1 MKLNIQ
7 VSIVSKLDR
16 ISTVVD
22 FAPSV
27 IASKVSKL
35 DRISTVV
42 DGRLASSPTQFPS
55 LIEFLLL

>member
-1 MKLNIQ
+1 MM
-7 VSIVSKLDR
+7 VSKLDR

-22 FAPSV
+22 VSLR
-27 IASKVSKL
+27 IRGQWVSKL

-42 DGRLASSPTQFPS
+42 DNRCSTIVQQFPS